1 LSRDVSTPREA
12 EQKSFLVLFFKK
24 EHLAFPYRSKPMFIE
39 SLYRYPVKGLTPE
52 LLTSAPLTPGR
63 CIPWDRAF
71 ALAQGDATLD
81 PDHPGWISKTNFM
94 CLLRNAGIAL
104 LKIHFDE
111 ASQTLTLTTPAGETL
126 TASPLTPEGQA
137 RLTEFF
143 IAYLGPETRYGP
155 AAQKPAFR
163 HFPDHSFCDHKTQV
177 LSLIGLGSLRALE
190 AAVGAP
196 RDKRRFRANIY
207 IEDIPAWEEFNW
219 LGREIQIGTVRAMV
233 QERIDRCGATT
244 VNPDTAERDAKPVTE
259 LRENF
264 GHIDLG
270 IFAEVLTPG
279 IISPGDPIQLLD
291 P

>member
-1 LSRDVSTPREA
+1 
-12 EQKSFLVLFFKK
+12 
-24 EHLAFPYRSKPMFIE
+24 MFIE

-52 LLTSAPLTPGR
+52 PLASAALTPGR

-81 PDHPGWISKTNFM
+81 LDHPGWISKTNFM

-104 LKIHFDE
+104 LKTHFDE
-111 ASQTLTLTTPAGETL
+111 TTETLTVTTPAGETL
-126 TASPLTPEGQA
+126 KASPLTPEGQA

-143 IAYLGPETRYGP
+143 ITYLGPETRYGP

-163 HFPDHSFCDHKTQV
+163 HFPNHSFCDHKTQV

-190 AAVGAP
+190 AAVGAA

-219 LGREIQIGTVRAMV
+219 LGRQIQIGEVRAVV

-244 VNPDTAERDAKPVTE
+244 VNPDTGERDAKPVTE

-264 GHIDLG
+264 GHIELG

-279 IISPGDPIQLLD
+279 IIKPGDVID
-291 P
+291 VA

>member
-1 LSRDVSTPREA
+1 
-12 EQKSFLVLFFKK
+12 
-24 EHLAFPYRSKPMFIE
+24 MFIE

-81 PDHPGWISKTNFM
+81 LDHPGWISKTNFM

-104 LKIHFDE
+104 LKTRFDE
-111 ASQTLTLTTPAGETL
+111 ASQTLTITTPAGETL
-126 TASPLTPEGQA
+126 EASPFTPEGQD

-143 IAYLGPETRYGP
+143 IEFLGPETRYGP

-190 AAVGAP
+190 SAVGAA

-219 LGREIQIGTVRAMV
+219 LGREIQIGTVRAIV

-259 LRENF
+259 LREAF

-270 IFAEVLTPG
+270 IFAEVLTEG
-279 IISPGDPIQLLD
+279 TIHPGDKIQLL
-291 P
+291 